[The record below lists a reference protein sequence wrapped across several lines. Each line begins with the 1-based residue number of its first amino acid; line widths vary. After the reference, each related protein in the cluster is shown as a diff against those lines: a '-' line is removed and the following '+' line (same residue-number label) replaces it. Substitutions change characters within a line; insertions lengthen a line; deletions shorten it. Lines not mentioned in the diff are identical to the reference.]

1 MATTFR
7 RAAVATTAVAG
18 LALAG
23 AGIAGAAN
31 VIPGD
36 TDPGVTIVTSQPGV
50 TVTIDSVD
58 RTTGAVAGT
67 FVNNSGMNLNCTA
80 PNPNP
85 NLQRGGTVST
95 ATVVRDSLDYYTQY
109 QSDQAGTIAAGSTVL
124 ITKVG
129 VNVPFWPLLQL
140 VPTGSLSG
148 SLSDGT
154 AESATIANAHTEA
167 KMHGLVGEVGTFTV
181 NNGATK
187 AWNTTLS
194 PAAIGQRGTDELG
207 AIFVCRVGT
216 NANVPHYAWVG
227 YESGVAPAPDT
238 DTDSGSLANAPLGSS
253 DPASGSVG
261 MVLGT
266 GSN

>member
-1 MATTFR
+1 MATTLR
-7 RAAVATTAVAG
+7 WAAAATTAVAG

-23 AGIAGAAN
+23 AGVAGAAN

-36 TDPGVTIVTSQPGV
+36 TDPGITIITSQPGV
-50 TVTIDSVD
+50 TVTIDEVD
-58 RTTGAVAGT
+58 RTAGKVSGT
-67 FVNNSGMNLNCTA
+67 FVNESGMNLNCTA

-95 ATVVRDSLDYYTQY
+95 ATVVRDSLDFYTRY

-129 VNVPFWPLLQL
+129 VTVPFWPLLQL
-140 VPTGSLSG
+140 VPTGSLAG
-148 SLSDGT
+148 SLSDST
-154 AESATIANAHTEA
+154 AESAAIDNAHTDA

-187 AWNTTLS
+187 TWSTNLS
-194 PAAIGQRGTDELG
+194 PAAIGERGTDELG

-216 NANVPHYAWVG
+216 TANVPHYAWVG
-227 YESGVAPAPDT
+227 YESGQAPAPDT
-238 DTDSGSLANAPLGSS
+238 ESGSLGSGSLGSS
-253 DPASGSVG
+253 EQASGSSGLGSVG
-261 MVLGT
+261 SSGE
-266 GSN
+266 

>member
-23 AGIAGAAN
+23 AGVAGAAN

-36 TDPGVTIVTSQPGV
+36 TDPGITIITSQPGV

-58 RTTGAVAGT
+58 RATGAVSGT

-129 VNVPFWPLLQL
+129 VTVPFWPLLQL
-140 VPTGSLSG
+140 VPTGSLAG

-154 AESATIANAHTEA
+154 AESAAIVNAHTDA
-167 KMHGLVGEVGTFTV
+167 KMHGLAGEVGTFTV
-181 NNGATK
+181 NNGTTK

-194 PAAIGQRGTDELG
+194 PAAIGERSTDELG

-216 NANVPHYAWVG
+216 TANVPHYAWVG
-227 YESGVAPAPDT
+227 YESGEPPAP
-238 DTDSGSLANAPLGSS
+238 DTDSGSLTNGSLGSS
-253 DPASGSVG
+253 QQAPGSAG
-261 MVLGT
+261 LGSA
-266 GSN
+266 GSSEE